1 MLKRPVVSLFHS
13 LKSKGK
19 RYYWVPPNPE
29 DLNKLSLIKQKYDI
43 KASETKDV
51 FTSLQELMEIQESNI
66 KDLTDQLTNQK
77 KVIEKIY
84 DKLESMDK
92 YAYDSRFLQVISLGY
107 IFVILFKR

>member
-1 MLKRPVVSLFHS
+1 MLKRPLVSLFHS

-29 DLNKLSLIKQKYDI
+29 DINKLSLINQKYEI

-51 FTSLQELMEIQESNI
+51 FTSLQELIETQEYNI
-66 KDLTDQLTNQK
+66 KELNNQLTNQK

-92 YAYDSRFLQVISLGY
+92 YAYDSRMLQVFSLGY
-107 IFVILFKR
+107 IFVILFNT